1 MKVSAPVGLGKP
13 RILSIPGTSQHNLLS
28 AVQKPL
34 TSLLSLFACLRY
46 RAQPI
51 LVGRT
56 DISWLGEVFVKYQ
69 ASYVSHKRFLVRGL
83 FL

>member
-13 RILSIPGTSQHNLLS
+13 RILSIPGISQHNLLS
-28 AVQKPL
+28 AVHKPL
-34 TSLLSLFACLRY
+34 TSLLLLFACLQY

-51 LVGRT
+51 LIGRT